1 MRNNK
6 TTIYDIK
13 KIKNQLVKLI
23 NFADTSLDFLENNK
37 QFECIEDV
45 ISFME
50 KHNEK

>member
-1 MRNNK
+1 MSKNK

-37 QFECIEDV
+37 EFESIEDV
-45 ISFME
+45 INFME